1 MKKIVGLGLILAVSF
16 GLAGCGSS
24 ESGSDT
30 KESSNNTEATS
41 SKIAESTE
49 VSVPKESDKK
59 EVGFSNGTLKID
71 MATIKIISE
80 EVLQPDANVYRE
92 NPQIAFVY
100 EVTNDDSEPL
110 DGSMAWIA
118 CMNAFQETENT
129 VGKLEV
135 GMTPQDEK
143 FEQYRGGEF
152 DELKPGGTKQY
163 VIAYELNDTTT
174 PVVLKATQ
182 GVGGKALG
190 EMTYNLN

>member
-1 MKKIVGLGLILAVSF
+1 MKKIVRLGLILAVSF

-24 ESGSDT
+24 DSGSDSGSDT
-30 KESSNNTEATS
+30 SKSSV
-41 SKIAESTE
+41 KESTE
-49 VSVPKESDKK
+49 VSVPEESDKA
-59 EVGFSNGTLKID
+59 EVGFADGTLKID

-118 CMNAFQETENT
+118 CMTAFQETENT
-129 VGKLEV
+129 VGKLDV
-135 GMTPQDEK
+135 GTTPQDEK
-143 FEQYRGGEF
+143 FEPYRGGEF

-182 GVGGKALG
+182 GVGGKELG